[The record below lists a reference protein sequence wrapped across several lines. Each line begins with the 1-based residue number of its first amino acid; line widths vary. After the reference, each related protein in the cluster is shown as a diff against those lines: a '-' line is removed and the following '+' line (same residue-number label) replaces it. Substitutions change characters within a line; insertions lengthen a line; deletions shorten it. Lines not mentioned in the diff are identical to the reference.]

1 MCVQSGDRH
10 LYARVG
16 ERMNAPS
23 ARAFTVPAHFFY
35 KRVSVTSLLL
45 DWPIFYNHC
54 CWFSDLSLRHLCLF
68 LACTVSPTQ
77 MFFNTQ
83 VVWPYKHSVAFNG
96 PFHHQVSPGDP
107 ISPLF
112 VTFLRHLCLPED
124 WEQSGF
130 CFFLHNF
137 WGSSQQMSLQARMAC
152 SQNLY
157 FFPLRNS
164 HLVIFLLLTS
174 FWGQYDPSLSLL
186 LVNIRGWNKS
196 QLFTFHFLNLVTLFI
211 VSFVRSWTSILYLVF
226 RKYSQSLLCLDV
238 VYPLYGA
245 AQTYR
250 EDYSKQ
256 FWKYKKVA
264 GK

>member
-1 MCVQSGDRH
+1 
-10 LYARVG
+10 
-16 ERMNAPS
+16 
-23 ARAFTVPAHFFY
+23 
-35 KRVSVTSLLL
+35 
-45 DWPIFYNHC
+45 
-54 CWFSDLSLRHLCLF
+54 
-68 LACTVSPTQ
+68 

-130 CFFLHNF
+130 CSFLHNF
-137 WGSSQQMSLQARMAC
+137 WGPSQQMSLQARMAC

-157 FFPLRNS
+157 FFPLRW
-164 HLVIFLLLTS
+164 S
-174 FWGQYDPSLSLL
+174 FFSWRVFGVNMTHLSLFCL
-186 LVNIRGWNKS
+186 STYRARTNLS
-196 QLFTFHFLNLVTLFI
+196 FSLFTSSTWSLFEIFI

-245 AQTYR
+245 AQTYW
-250 EDYSKQ
+250 EDYSKK
-256 FWKYKKVA
+256 FWRRKTVIR
-264 GK
+264 